1 MISTLE
7 VNFRII
13 KQGSCAIL
21 FRRGYTFLKIGFKLI
36 KFKANAHI
44 SSLGS
49 VLFNKLPDIGTMN
62 I

>member
-13 KQGSCAIL
+13 KQGSCPIL
-21 FRRGYTFLKIGFKLI
+21 FKRGYTFFFKKKIGFELI
-36 KFKANAHI
+36 KLVNSNAHISSVKANAHI

-49 VLFNKLPDIGTMN
+49 V
-62 I
+62 